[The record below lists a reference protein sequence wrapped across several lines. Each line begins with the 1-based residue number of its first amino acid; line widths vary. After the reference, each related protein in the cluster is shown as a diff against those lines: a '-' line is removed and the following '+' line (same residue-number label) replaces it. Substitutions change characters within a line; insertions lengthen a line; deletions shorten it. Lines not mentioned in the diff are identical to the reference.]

1 MYNSTSENI
10 RSFISDLKEYVNN
23 HPRIWQESK
32 YVLLKELGPSSIDIM
47 FRVYIETTDYADE
60 LAVKEEII
68 FNVISLAEK
77 NNVSFAFP
85 SSSVYIEQMPSQNN
99 G

>member
-1 MYNSTSENI
+1 
-10 RSFISDLKEYVNN
+10 
-23 HPRIWQESK
+23 
-32 YVLLKELGPSSIDIM
+32 M

-85 SSSVYIEQMPSQNN
+85 SSSVYIEQMPAQNN